1 MWAGTREG
9 KVVSALDLRKDRLKV
24 VSILVASDLDDEG
37 LLQEP
42 QLFFME
48 VNTHTPDPTSER
60 K

>member
-1 MWAGTREG
+1 MST
-9 KVVSALDLRKDRLKV
+9 LDLRKDTLKV

-42 QLFFME
+42 QLFFTE
-48 VNTHTPDPTSER
+48 VNTHTPDPKSER